1 MPVSEL
7 LVRRL
12 LEDGLLPQVW
22 CQVGVC
28 GSHGSVGGL
37 SEVAQ
42 SVGGSP
48 GAGVAVLNTRHL
60 QQLLGHGGRHDASTA
75 GCGDQS
81 HPDGAA
87 LAGDLAGHCVGFT
100 DLVTPEASS
109 DGNNGELG
117 QDDGSSDG
125 SGHLLGALDTKTD
138 VAVVVSNSYES
149 LESSSLPSSGL
160 LLDRHDLQNLVL
172 QSRANEHVNDLVL
185 FDGERV
191 EVDLLE
197 ALDLSILHQTAQLG
211 DRHPVLLLLPS
222 ASPSS
227 SAATSPPATITKSSS
242 ESTTVTS

>member
-1 MPVSEL
+1 MALVLLDLLLLHTNGLVVLGEIISEL

-28 GSHGSVGGL
+28 GSHGSVSGL

-42 SVGGSP
+42 SAGGSP

-81 HPDGAA
+81 HPHGAA
-87 LAGDLAGHCVGFT
+87 LAGDLAGHCVGFA

-125 SGHLLGALDTKTD
+125 SGHLLGALHTKTD
-138 VAVVVSNSYES
+138 VAVVVSNSWKENK
-149 LESSSLPSSGL
+149 LRDVE
-160 LLDRHDLQNLVL
+160 RHYD
-172 QSRANEHVNDLVL
+172 SA
-185 FDGERV
+185 RV
-191 EVDLLE
+191 EKEIVFRCQE
-197 ALDLSILHQTAQLG
+197 SNH
-211 DRHPVLLLLPS
+211 RNS
-222 ASPSS
+222 SS
-227 SAATSPPATITKSSS
+227 SALFVSSLYG
-242 ESTTVTS
+242 EKMVQLMVFGI